1 MHFSQ
6 GELMSAPDFW
16 AGRQAANIANR
27 SSIAERNPYA
37 DELKRQL
44 KGADLDFAKAESG
57 RIGFAHLLK
66 IVSEELR
73 RIDPNNP
80 LVQKDVQLTILHTK
94 VAEKASEL
102 GYRYDEKNGTIV
114 GERKNAV

>member
-1 MHFSQ
+1 
-6 GELMSAPDFW
+6 MSTLDFW
-16 AGRQAANIANR
+16 AGRQAANIANC
-27 SSIAERNPYA
+27 SSIAEWNAYA

-44 KGADLDFAKAESG
+44 KGADFDFVKAESG

-80 LVQKDVQLTILHTK
+80 LAQKDIQLTILRTK

-102 GYRYDEKNGTIV
+102 GYSYDEKNGTIV